1 MTQQY
6 VTKEEYEKM
15 KAYNN
20 HLAEKIDQSSAYAEY
35 VANEV
40 NRLIDLGPN
49 PRRKVLLK
57 NPTTSIWSRLK
68 LEARISIIIGIC
80 GLILSFLTLITR

>member
-1 MTQQY
+1 MIIDDY
-6 VTKEEYEKM
+6 VTREEYEKM

-20 HLAEKIDQSSAYAEY
+20 HLAEKITQSNVYAEY
-35 VANEV
+35 IANEV
-40 NRLIDLGPN
+40 NRILPTTSK
-49 PRRKVLLK
+49 KVLLK
-57 NPTTSIWSRLK
+57 KPATSIWSRLK

>member
-20 HLAEKIDQSSAYAEY
+20 HLAERIDQSNAYAEY
-35 VANEV
+35 VADAV
-40 NRLIDLGPN
+40 NKALFEQN
-49 PRRKVLLK
+49 PKKKVLLK
-57 NPTTSIWSRLK
+57 KPTTSIWSRLK

-80 GLILSFLTLITR
+80 SLILSFLTLITK